1 MTPNTFWT
9 FFLRAFGLYLI
20 WQTLTIVPSFFS
32 TLIYINRTADK
43 SDLFPTLSA
52 IVFIVLFFIA
62 VLRFCIFKTEW
73 IIEKLH
79 LSKGLADERIDVNI
93 HRSSLLS
100 IAVIV
105 LGGLMV
111 ADGLPF
117 LAFNILNYVQ
127 ADSTYNTFS
136 QNRASPYIIS
146 NLLKIVI
153 GYFMMAD
160 NRLIINFIERKSKKA
175 IVNDGSE

>member
-1 MTPNTFWT
+1 
-9 FFLRAFGLYLI
+9 
-20 WQTLTIVPSFFS
+20 
-32 TLIYINRTADK
+32 
-43 SDLFPTLSA
+43 
-52 IVFIVLFFIA
+52 
-62 VLRFCIFKTEW
+62 
-73 IIEKLH
+73 
-79 LSKGLADERIDVNI
+79 
-93 HRSSLLS
+93 
-100 IAVIV
+100 
-105 LGGLMV
+105 MV

-160 NRLIINFIERKSKKA
+160 NRLIINFIERKSKEA